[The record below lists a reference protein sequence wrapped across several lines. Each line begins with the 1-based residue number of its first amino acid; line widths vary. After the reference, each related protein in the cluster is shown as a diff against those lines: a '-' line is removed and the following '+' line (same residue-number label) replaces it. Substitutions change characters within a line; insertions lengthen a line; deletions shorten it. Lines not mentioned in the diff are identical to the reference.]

1 MTTASTEP
9 AGTRRPRTNPLRA
22 LSLLIEPIAR
32 PLAGSRWLPLW
43 AVLQH
48 TGRTSGKA
56 YRTPVVTFRTDR
68 GFVIPL
74 PFSDQTQW
82 AKNLLASGTGSLRW
96 KGRTGRSAARRSSRR
111 PPRGRRSADLRPSR
125 RASSGSTIRPGRG
138 RLSGRRAALLKRRIA
153 PYIIDVGVVKS
164 SPFWYST

>member
-1 MTTASTEP
+1 MAQTKNGKHDSGMTESSEP

-22 LSLLIEPIAR
+22 LSLFIEPIAR

-56 YRTPVVTFRTDR
+56 YRTPVVTFRSDR

-74 PFSDQTQW
+74 PFGDQTQW
-82 AKNLLASGTGSLRW
+82 AKNLLASDSGSLRW
-96 KGRTGRSAARRSSRR
+96 KGRDWLLRSPAIVETATAR
-111 PPRGRRSADLRPSR
+111 PALGP
-125 RASSGSTIRPGRG
+125 IFG
-138 RLSGRRAALLKRRIA
+138 RL
-153 PYIIDVGVVKS
+153 VGLVGIRQFVLVEDA
-164 SPFWYST
+164 